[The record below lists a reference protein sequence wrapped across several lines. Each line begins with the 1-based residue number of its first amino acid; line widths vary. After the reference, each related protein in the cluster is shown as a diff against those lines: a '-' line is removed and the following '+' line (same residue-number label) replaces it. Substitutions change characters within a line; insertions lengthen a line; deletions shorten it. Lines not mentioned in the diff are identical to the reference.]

1 MARTCTEGIIGGDIE
16 KINLQQLEAFYGK
29 IPAKQ
34 ALAEDTQYAEPSGS
48 NGIAIAPSNT
58 AAHHSLFLVNP
69 HTTFF
74 FRAESQMLSS
84 EGLNAYGAMTWGQ
97 FFIYQGFNDRAGWM
111 HTSSVVDHIDEY
123 LEP

>member
-1 MARTCTEGIIGGDIE
+1 MNGWSDGLIYYLYKHPSARPRVITRFEPWMALTFTEGSIGGDIE
-16 KINLQQLEAFYGK
+16 RIDPRQLEAFYGK

-34 ALAEDTQYAEPSGS
+34 ALAEDTQYVEPSGS

-74 FRAESQMLSS
+74 FRAEAHMLSS
-84 EGLNAYGAMTWGQ
+84 EGLNANGSA
-97 FFIYQGFNDRAGWM
+97 
-111 HTSSVVDHIDEY
+111 S
-123 LEP
+123 P